1 VTVAESYTDVF
12 YTIPDGLT
20 LYARDYSGPAA
31 DSPVVLCLHGLSRN
45 SRDFA
50 DLAPLLQRSHRVIVP
65 DQRGR
70 GRSEWDSKPER
81 YTPTTYMG
89 DMLVLLEQLSVTSCA
104 LVGTSMGGLMGFG
117 LHALA
122 PGLLTH
128 LVINDIGPVLGQ
140 EGLDRIKQYVG
151 STMSFP
157 DWGAAISYISEA
169 NAAVF
174 PHYTKQD
181 WASFTRRMCTE
192 KEGSVWLDYDPLISA
207 PMKSPE
213 GEAEL
218 ATLWPLYDGLKDL
231 SLMLIRG
238 GASDLLDPSCAAEMR
253 ARHPDMV
260 YLEVPGVGHA
270 PMLDEPGVADA
281 ICGFIN
287 S

>member
-1 VTVAESYTDVF
+1 MAESFADVF

-20 LYARDYSGPAA
+20 LYARDYAGPGA

-50 DLAPLLQRSHRVIVP
+50 DLAPLLQRTHRVIVP

-70 GRSEWDSKPER
+70 GRSEWDPQPER
-81 YTPTTYMG
+81 YTPTTYIG
-89 DMLVLLEQLSVTSCA
+89 DMLTLLDQLSVSRCA
-104 LVGTSMGGLMGFG
+104 LVGTSMGGLMSFG
-117 LHALA
+117 IHALS
-122 PGLLTH
+122 PSLLTH
-128 LVINDIGPVLGQ
+128 VVINDIGPVLAQ

-157 DWGAAISYISEA
+157 SWELAAAYISQA

-174 PHYTKQD
+174 PHYTRED
-181 WASFTRRMCTE
+181 WAIFTRRMCTE
-192 KEGSVWLDYDPLISA
+192 KEGGVWLDYDPLISA
-207 PMKSPE
+207 PMREPE

-218 ATLWPLYDGLKDL
+218 ANLWPLYDGLENL
-231 SLMLIRG
+231 PVMLIRG
-238 GASDLLDPSCAAEMR
+238 GASDLLDPACAAEMR
-253 ARHPDMV
+253 ARHPNMT

-281 ICGFIN
+281 ICEFIN
-287 S
+287 R